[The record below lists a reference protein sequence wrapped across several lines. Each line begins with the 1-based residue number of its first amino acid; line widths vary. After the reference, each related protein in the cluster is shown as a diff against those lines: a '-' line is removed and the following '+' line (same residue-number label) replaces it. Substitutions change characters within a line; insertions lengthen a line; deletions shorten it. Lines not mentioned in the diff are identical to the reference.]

1 MKTFADIAAEY
12 QKMSDL
18 HLRQLKDRF
27 EKLTA
32 LKAQVEAE
40 LLVLADDITNY
51 GTPDNRR
58 RRSRFEAPECGTESG
73 YQAHRRKGETCESC
87 KVAHREHERIAAARR
102 KLRKMA
108 GAA

>member
-1 MKTFADIAAEY
+1 MRTFADITADY
-12 QKMSDL
+12 QKMSAQ
-18 HLRQLKDRF
+18 HVAQLKDRF

-32 LKAQVEAE
+32 LRAQVDAE
-40 LLVLADDITNY
+40 LLVLADDITSY

-58 RRSRFEAPECGTESG
+58 RRSRFEPAECGTESG
-73 YQAHRRKGETCESC
+73 YQAHRHKGEKCADCTT
-87 KVAHREHERIAAARR
+87 AHRSHERIASARR